1 MDRTGM
7 MLKVAALVVS
17 IFALLWILIVAVNSE
32 VSSAGGG
39 KLSSNPFEYCAT
51 VLNDDNPVQRFAGQA
66 MPKEIVDGIRRAAN
80 LGAEAPEDWIARG
93 TYWRCMDGS
102 VFACFVG
109 ANLPCDEKADT
120 SREPSSAMLSYC
132 KDNQSSGTVPAVV
145 AGRSSMYEWRCRS
158 GAPEIIRQISKP
170 DARGFLSNYWY
181 RLDRPVSVE

>member
-1 MDRTGM
+1 MMRTGM
-7 MLKVAALVVS
+7 MLGVAALVVS
-17 IFALLWILIVAVNSE
+17 IFLLLWILIVAAYSE

-39 KLSSNPFEYCAT
+39 KLSSNPFEYCAG
-51 VLNDDNPVQRFAGQA
+51 VVNDDNPVKTFTGPA
-66 MPKEIVDGIRRAAN
+66 MPQPIVEGLRKSAN
-80 LGAEAPEDWIARG
+80 LDAEIPEDWIARG

-102 VFACFVG
+102 VYACFVG

-132 KDNQSSGTVPAVV
+132 KDNQSSGTIPAVV
-145 AGRSSMYEWRCRS
+145 AGRASMYEWRCRS

-181 RLDRPVSVE
+181 RLGKPTSVE